1 MPPDPGPLDR
11 LSDGQW
17 RLRPR
22 FQQRDP
28 EQLAEERAVDE
39 YLEEQWRRTYRFA
52 EPWPAD
58 IRDKVHTLYRDHVE
72 RLPGGFGCMQ
82 AAYQCLETI
91 HPDKPK
97 YKDEGRGSLRERVYD
112 VSEKEKKYNSV
123 DLVMDVLQRDGQAGE
138 PAVVTFDSK
147 LKDTKP
153 PAEAELL
160 KMLDPTRPGIYFFG
174 VSVAKGYHTVLL
186 AVENTVGP
194 DGKASQKIFWLD
206 QNSKGLTNDVTGKL
220 GAEFGKHGKNPEQPS
235 RIWPLR
241 PEQISRD

>member
-1 MPPDPGPLDR
+1 MPPDPGPLGH

-22 FQQRDP
+22 FHQKDP
-28 EQLAEERAVDE
+28 EKLAEERAIDE
-39 YLEEQWRRTYRFA
+39 YLEEKWRRTYRFA

-58 IRDKVHTLYRDHVE
+58 IRDKVHALYRDHVK
-72 RLPGGFGCMQ
+72 RLPGGMGCMQ

-97 YKDEGRGSLRERVYD
+97 YKDEGRDSLRERVYD
-112 VSEKEKKYNSV
+112 ISEKQKKYNSV
-123 DLVMDVLQRDGQAGE
+123 DLMMDVLQRDGLAGE
-138 PAVVTFDSK
+138 PLEVTFDGK
-147 LKDTKP
+147 AWKP

-160 KMLDPTRPGIYFFG
+160 KMFDPARPGIYFFG
-174 VSVAKGYHTVLL
+174 ISVAKGYHTVLL

-206 QNSKGLTNDVTGKL
+206 QKSKGLTNDVTGKL
-220 GAEFGKHGKNPEQPS
+220 GAELDRYGKEPT

-241 PEQISRD
+241 PEQISRE